1 MFDLKGIRKA
11 RNMKGIEVCKVA
23 ELSLSTL
30 SMIENGKRRPS
41 VAVAKRIAAALGFD
55 WTLFFDDS
63 GDNEAESGQT
73 RRDAEKY

>member
-1 MFDLKGIRKA
+1 MNLNKIRKQAGKNQEEIA
-11 RNMKGIEVCKVA
+11 RIVN
-23 ELSLSTL
+23 LSRAGYSN
-30 SMIENGKRRPS
+30 IENGKRRPS